1 MKMNFFTNI
10 KLGAFALLA
19 LTAGLAQAQQTTGD
33 YARETVIIPGTAVGA
48 GDNGAVK
55 VIDNKGTIKYLQVK
69 NGLTTLSNTT
79 NDVTTTTWQL
89 GGTLTDSTWID
100 VDNVVFGLDGIDLVD
115 GSTENASTDA
125 TTGSDHGTG
134 TGYTLLVR
142 DEATGAIK
150 KLLATDL
157 IQSGH
162 QYYTATA
169 GQTTYTINSGGTP
182 LPDFSKVFV
191 FRNGAK
197 LIANLD
203 YTISGDD
210 VTLVPVATG
219 PNAWAV
225 YADDTIEVQFVK

>member
-1 MKMNFFTNI
+1 MKLNFFTNV
-10 KLGAFALLA
+10 KLGAFALLT
-19 LTAGLAQAQQTTGD
+19 LTAGLVQAQQITGD
-33 YARETVIIPGTAVGA
+33 IARETVIIPGTTSA
-48 GDNGAVK
+48 DGAVK
-55 VIDNKGTIKYLQVK
+55 VIDNKGTIKYLQVQ
-69 NGLTTLSNTT
+69 NGITTLSNTT

-100 VDNVVFGLDGIDLVD
+100 VDTKVFGLDGIDLINA
-115 GSTENASTDA
+115 EIASTDA

-134 TGYTLLVR
+134 SGYTLLVR

-162 QYYTATA
+162 QVYTATA

-191 FRNGAK
+191 FRNGSK
-197 LIANLD
+197 LVANLD

-210 VTLVPVATG
+210 VTLVPATTG
-219 PNAWAV
+219 NNIWAV

>member
-1 MKMNFFTNI
+1 MKLNFLSTI
-10 KLGAFALLA
+10 KLWAFAALV

-48 GDNGAVK
+48 GDAGAVK

-100 VDNVVFGLDGIDLVD
+100 VDNVVFGLDGLDLVD
-115 GSTENASTDA
+115 LATDSASTNA
-125 TTGSDHGTG
+125 VSGSDHGTG
-134 TGYTLLVR
+134 SGYTILVR
-142 DEATGAIK
+142 DEATGAVK

-162 QYYTATA
+162 QVYTATA
-169 GQTTYTINSGGTP
+169 GQTSYTINSGGTP
-182 LPDFSKVFV
+182 LPEFSKVFV

-210 VTLVPVATG
+210 VTLVPATTG
-219 PNAWAV
+219 NNIWAV
-225 YADDTIEVQFVK
+225 YADDVIEVQFIK

>member
-1 MKMNFFTNI
+1 MKMNFFNPL
-10 KLGAFALLA
+10 KFLGLAA
-19 LTAGLAQAQQTTGD
+19 LTLTVGFAQAQQTTGD
-33 YARETVIIPGTAVGA
+33 YARETVLLPGAAVGA
-48 GDNGAVK
+48 GDDGAVK

-79 NDVTTTTWQL
+79 GDVTTTTWQL

-100 VDNVVFGLDGIDLVD
+100 VDTQVFGLDGIDLVD
-115 GSTENASTDA
+115 TNTESASSDA
-125 TTGSDHGTG
+125 TDKSDHGTG
-134 TGYTLLVR
+134 TGYTILVR

-157 IQSGH
+157 IQSG
-162 QYYTATA
+162 QQVYTATA
-169 GQTTYTINSGGTP
+169 GQTGYTVTTGGTP

-203 YTISGDD
+203 YTVAGDV
-210 VTLVPVATG
+210 VTLVPTTTG
-219 PNAWAV
+219 NNTWDV